1 MMQAI
6 RATAREVSIARIF
19 ACERL
24 HDDAGGERNGWS
36 VAVSF
41 AMAIAL
47 PSSTEDRRWTS
58 AEQPKLGER
67 ST

>member
-1 MMQAI
+1 M
-6 RATAREVSIARIF
+6 ARTF

-24 HDDAGGERNGWS
+24 HDDAGGERNRWS

-47 PSSTEDRRWTS
+47 SSSTAGRRWNS
-58 AEQPKLGER
+58 AEQPKLGEP

>member
-1 MMQAI
+1 M
-6 RATAREVSIARIF
+6 ARIF

-24 HDDAGGERNGWS
+24 HDDPGGERSAWGMT
-36 VAVSF
+36 VSF

-47 PSSTEDRRWTS
+47 PTSTEDGRWNS